1 MATFLL
7 PSSPI
12 YGHLVPML
20 AVARALV
27 ARGHTVT
34 VLTGTKYRARVEES
48 GAAFLPLPAGADYDD
63 ADLDAWLPGREKH
76 KGLAAVRYDLIG
88 MFVRPLRAQHEA
100 LTAELATGRY
110 DVVVCELV
118 FTGVIPTL
126 GVPGERRLP
135 VVGVSALP
143 LTLSSVDCAP
153 FGPAL
158 APGSSA
164 LSRLRNRLLHTVLH
178 LGPLRAITT
187 KANAVLSEVGA
198 ERLPGTIFD
207 MPLLYDRTFQLSA
220 PSLEY
225 PRREL
230 PASFTFLGPLRPGN
244 RSGAGTDALP
254 GWWSDLDGDRPV
266 VHVTQGTIDNADLT
280 RLLVP
285 TIRGLAGDD
294 VLVVASTGGR
304 PVAGVVDA
312 LGGTLPANARVA
324 EFLPYEALL
333 PKTDVV
339 VTNGGFG
346 GVQQSL
352 AHGVPLVVAG
362 ATEDKPEVAARVA
375 WSGTGVDLRTGTPS
389 PAKVGAGVRTV
400 LTEDGFRMAAGR
412 VAAEIAALGDP
423 LETLVAELEALAGS
437 HDAASTPATR

>member
-27 ARGHTVT
+27 ARGHAVS

-48 GAAFLPLPAGADYDD
+48 GATFLPLPAGADYDD
-63 ADLDAWLPGREKH
+63 SDLDAWLPGRDKH

-88 MFVRPLRAQHEA
+88 MFVRPLKAQHEA

-110 DVVVCELV
+110 DAVVCELV

-126 GVPGERRLP
+126 GVPSGTRVP

-143 LTLSSVDCAP
+143 LTMSSVDCAP

-164 LSRLRNRLLHTVLH
+164 LSRLRNRVLNTVLH
-178 LGPLRAITT
+178 AGPLRAITT
-187 KANAVLSEVGA
+187 RANAALADVGA
-198 ERLPGTIFD
+198 EPLPGTIFD

-230 PASFTFLGPLRPGN
+230 PSSFTFLGPLRPGA
-244 RSGAGTDALP
+244 RAGDVLP
-254 GWWSDLDGDRPV
+254 DWWSDLDGDRPV

-304 PVAGVVDA
+304 PVSGLVDA

-375 WSGTGVDLRTGTPS
+375 WSGTGVNLRTGTPA
-389 PAKVGAGVRTV
+389 PEKVAAGVRQV
-400 LTEDGFRMAAGR
+400 LAEDGFRTAAGR

-423 LETLVAELEALAGS
+423 LETLVHELESLVGARS
-437 HDAASTPATR
+437 TAAPTG